1 MSRKFDEYVQQLA
14 DGLTSEQYLRL
25 LDIAYGPIP
34 EEMLDMTDDELEIIA
49 GSKAALAKVGK
60 ITNYT
65 LVPAGLLQLVM
76 NCMERDGE
84 VKPVRKEIFEE
95 LQTKSIP
102 FSEVS
107 RYWTL

>member
-1 MSRKFDEYVQQLA
+1 MNKNNEHITPVSDYAKNRNLPA
-14 DGLTSEQYLRL
+14 
-25 LDIAYGPIP
+25 
-34 EEMLDMTDDELEIIA
+34 DMTDDELEIIA